1 MNYQFVDSVGIHATA
16 SIIKQSG
23 LQKLSIQKYGA
34 AKGSLPV
41 FEDVSSKTNDR
52 VVKSFTDWAGTILQ
66 GNPYNDTV
74 YEAVLFNEV
83 DNDDEE
89 TEGAPVKR
97 GYAKR
102 NKMKFAFQLFRAGQ
116 GESKQEVT
124 GQPMSNEATIQ
135 ALYQKLKDDE
145 VLKRLEALEKR
156 LDEYEEEEEEE
167 AQAGGV
173 SEQSMATIEKF
184 IGLLSQKNTKQQV
197 NGTDERDTKEVTAN
211 INKAVKI
218 LWQYDKQLDKHLL
231 KLANMAENNNAL
243 FNQVISQLDLM

>member
-1 MNYQFVDSVGIHATA
+1 MSYQFVDSVGIHATA

-34 AKGSLPV
+34 AKHSLPV
-41 FEDVSSKTNDR
+41 YEDVNSKTNDR
-52 VVKSFTDWAGTILQ
+52 IVKSFTDWASTILQ
-66 GNPYNDTV
+66 GNPFNDTV
-74 YEAVLFNEV
+74 YEALLFNEV
-83 DNDDEE
+83 ENFDEEE

-97 GYAKR
+97 GYSKR
-102 NKMKFAFQLFRAGQ
+102 NKMKFCFQLFRAGQ
-116 GESKQEVT
+116 GDTKSEVS
-124 GQPMSNEATIQ
+124 GQNMSSEATIQ

-156 LDEYEEEEEEE
+156 LDEYEETEEEEQTG
-167 AQAGGV
+167 AISDQNI
-173 SEQSMATIEKF
+173 ATIEKF
-184 IGLLSQKNTKQQV
+184 IGLLSQKNTNTQV
-197 NGTDERDTKEVTAN
+197 NGIEERDKNEVTAN

-218 LWQYDKQLDKHLL
+218 LWQYDKNLDRHLL